1 MMLKHM
7 QLHDA
12 LSPDLI
18 FLHDL
23 CNNSLWAK
31 CGGLIFGVGDKESC
45 GFVPIT
51 PCFSGH

>member
-12 LSPDLI
+12 LSPDL
-18 FLHDL
+18 
-23 CNNSLWAK
+23 CNNSFWAK
-31 CGGLIFGVGDKESC
+31 FGGLIFGVGDKESC

-51 PCFSGH
+51 P